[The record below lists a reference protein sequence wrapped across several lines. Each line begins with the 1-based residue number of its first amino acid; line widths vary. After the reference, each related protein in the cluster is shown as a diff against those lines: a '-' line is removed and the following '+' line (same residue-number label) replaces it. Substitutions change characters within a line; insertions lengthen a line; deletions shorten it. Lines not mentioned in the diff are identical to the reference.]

1 MLVTLRSQRVKRR
14 LYGWKATYHI
24 SLEYAFVFPTAEIFL
39 NRATY
44 QKPLVKT
51 VYSCVKPPKRK
62 LRFFCLFFLR
72 DGGGGG
78 GGKGG
83 RGGRKKSWFS
93 IFNGNGGRS

>member
-1 MLVTLRSQRVKRR
+1 M
-14 LYGWKATYHI
+14 
-24 SLEYAFVFPTAEIFL
+24 FPTAEIFL

-62 LRFFCLFFLR
+62 LRFFVFFFFK
-72 DGGGGG
+72 GGGRGE

-83 RGGRKKSWFS
+83 KGE
-93 IFNGNGGRS
+93 IMVFNFQWERREELVVTNRV

>member
-1 MLVTLRSQRVKRR
+1 M
-14 LYGWKATYHI
+14 
-24 SLEYAFVFPTAEIFL
+24 FPTTEIFS

-62 LRFFCLFFLR
+62 LRFFVFFFLR
-72 DGGGGG
+72 GGRGE

-83 RGGRKKSWFS
+83 QGE
-93 IFNGNGGRS
+93 IMVFNFQWERREELVVTNIV

>member
-1 MLVTLRSQRVKRR
+1 M
-14 LYGWKATYHI
+14 
-24 SLEYAFVFPTAEIFL
+24 FPTTEIFL

-62 LRFFCLFFLR
+62 LRFFGLFFFFLKV
-72 DGGGGG
+72 GGGGG
-78 GGKGG
+78 RGEGERGKGG
-83 RGGRKKSWFS
+83 REKSWFS

>member
-1 MLVTLRSQRVKRR
+1 MKTLRVESNK
-14 LYGWKATYHI
+14 

-62 LRFFCLFFLR
+62 LRFFVFFFLR
-72 DGGGGG
+72 GGE

-83 RGGRKKSWFS
+83 KGGERGKGGEGR
-93 IFNGNGGRS
+93 NHGV

>member
-1 MLVTLRSQRVKRR
+1 M
-14 LYGWKATYHI
+14 
-24 SLEYAFVFPTAEIFL
+24 FPTAEIFL

-62 LRFFCLFFLR
+62 LRFFVFFFLR
-72 DGGGGG
+72 GGRGE

-83 RGGRKKSWFS
+83 RGEGGKGE
-93 IFNGNGGRS
+93 IMVFNFQWERREELVVTNIV

>member
-1 MLVTLRSQRVKRR
+1 M
-14 LYGWKATYHI
+14 
-24 SLEYAFVFPTAEIFL
+24 FPTAEIFL

-62 LRFFCLFFLR
+62 LRFFCLFFFK
-72 DGGGGG
+72 GGE

-83 RGGRKKSWFS
+83 ERGGK
-93 IFNGNGGRS
+93 GGERGEGGEGRNHGV

>member
-1 MLVTLRSQRVKRR
+1 M
-14 LYGWKATYHI
+14 
-24 SLEYAFVFPTAEIFL
+24 FPTAEIFL

-62 LRFFCLFFLR
+62 LRFFCLFFFK
-72 DGGGGG
+72 GG

-83 RGGRKKSWFS
+83 ERGEGGGREKSWCLIFS
-93 IFNGNGGRS
+93 GNGGRS

>member
-1 MLVTLRSQRVKRR
+1 MKTLRVESNK
-14 LYGWKATYHI
+14 

-72 DGGGGG
+72 GGGGG
-78 GGKGG
+78 ERGGKGG
-83 RGGRKKSWFS
+83 ERGEGGEGR
-93 IFNGNGGRS
+93 NHGV

>member
-1 MLVTLRSQRVKRR
+1 MKTLRVESNK
-14 LYGWKATYHI
+14 

-62 LRFFCLFFLR
+62 LRFFVYFFK
-72 DGGGGG
+72 GGGRGE

-83 RGGRKKSWFS
+83 GREKSWCL

>member
-1 MLVTLRSQRVKRR
+1 MKTLRVESNK
-14 LYGWKATYHI
+14 

-44 QKPLVKT
+44 QKSLVKT

-72 DGGGGG
+72 GGRGGKG

-83 RGGRKKSWFS
+83 GRGEGGEGR
-93 IFNGNGGRS
+93 NHGV

>member
-1 MLVTLRSQRVKRR
+1 MKTLRVESNK
-14 LYGWKATYHI
+14 

-39 NRATY
+39 NRTTY

-62 LRFFCLFFLR
+62 LRFFCLFFFLR
-72 DGGGGG
+72 GGGEK

-83 RGGRKKSWFS
+83 ERGEGGGREKSWCLIFS
-93 IFNGNGGRS
+93 GNGGRS

>member
-1 MLVTLRSQRVKRR
+1 M
-14 LYGWKATYHI
+14 
-24 SLEYAFVFPTAEIFL
+24 FPTTEIFL

-62 LRFFCLFFLR
+62 LRYFFFFFLK
-72 DGGGGG
+72 GGG

-83 RGGRKKSWFS
+83 EGGKGEIMVFN
-93 IFNGNGGRS
+93 FNGNGGRS

>member
-1 MLVTLRSQRVKRR
+1 M
-14 LYGWKATYHI
+14 
-24 SLEYAFVFPTAEIFL
+24 FPTTEIFL

-62 LRFFCLFFLR
+62 LRYFVFFFFK
-72 DGGGGG
+72 GGGEGER

-83 RGGRKKSWFS
+83 REKSWFS
-93 IFNGNGGRS
+93 ISMGTEGGVSRHQQSISSDKF

>member
-1 MLVTLRSQRVKRR
+1 MKTLQVESNK
-14 LYGWKATYHI
+14 

-62 LRFFCLFFLR
+62 LRFFCLFFFK
-72 DGGGGG
+72 GGE

-83 RGGRKKSWFS
+83 ERGERGGK
-93 IFNGNGGRS
+93 GGKGGERGEGGEGRNHGV

>member
-1 MLVTLRSQRVKRR
+1 MKTLRVESNK
-14 LYGWKATYHI
+14 

-62 LRFFCLFFLR
+62 LRFFCLFFFK
-72 DGGGGG
+72 GGGE

-83 RGGRKKSWFS
+83 ERGGK
-93 IFNGNGGRS
+93 GGKGEGGEGRNHGV

>member
-1 MLVTLRSQRVKRR
+1 MKTLQVESNK
-14 LYGWKATYHI
+14 

-62 LRFFCLFFLR
+62 LRFFVYFF
-72 DGGGGG
+72 
-78 GGKGG
+78 
-83 RGGRKKSWFS
+83 
-93 IFNGNGGRS
+93 

>member
-1 MLVTLRSQRVKRR
+1 MKTLRVESNK
-14 LYGWKATYHI
+14 

-72 DGGGGG
+72 GGGGER

-83 RGGRKKSWFS
+83 GRGEGGGREKSWCL